1 MTVNDAVAF
10 TLRLPVI
17 VTLACDAT
25 ADVLIVK
32 VPLVW
37 PDGMVMLAGT
47 VATAVF
53 DELRVTTAPLWPA
66 ADVSVAVPVA
76 VLPPVTLPGEMVMVE
91 SLTAAEAGT
100 EARRMRNNGTSRRT
114 KPRHCSLS
122 RLIRSPYCG
131 GPMPQGE
138 GIARTAARL

>member
-10 TLRLPVI
+10 TPRLPVI

-25 ADVLIVK
+25 AEVLMVN

-66 ADVSVAVPVA
+66 AVVSVAVPVA
-76 VLPPVTLPGEMVMVE
+76 VLPPVTLPGEMVRVD

-100 EARRMRNNGTSRRT
+100 EARRRRNNGTSRRT
-114 KPRHCSLS
+114 NPRHCSLS
-122 RLIRSPYCG
+122 RLIRSPLLR
-131 GPMPQGE
+131 
-138 GIARTAARL
+138 RTRAAGRGYRK